1 MLQRM
6 KNVKMIHNDDDIF
19 MIQFFFACGSINEHI
34 GIQGI
39 SHFLEHIKFNKSK
52 SYSNL
57 ELKEKL
63 TELGGTFN
71 AYTSYDHTSYFVKT
85 NVEQYDKCIDLTFEL
100 VFNTQF
106 SDNNLETERSVIMEE
121 RETTRANTHMMDT
134 MMNIMLKSGN
144 PYCRK
149 IIGTKT
155 DILKIT
161 NMDLKRY
168 NDEHYVWDNVR
179 IIVSCPKRLRAIVHK
194 KIASKAK
201 GLIQQPGQSI
211 SNNAAPTTTSMPN
224 KWCVNYDKFD
234 YKLEVTSSASSVTK
248 VIMIFK
254 SWAVRSIE
262 QYLLNFVSYI
272 VSNSFESLLFKE
284 LREKHGMVYAVKMNS
299 ICLINIGFSYI
310 TFSTTHK
317 KYETVVEKVL
327 FILRNQLIDGK
338 IGKKQF
344 EKMRKSYLRT
354 LTYMF
359 SHTMTVL
366 EYYCSIIYDDRVF
379 EKDFDLEWLMERIR
393 NLDFEE
399 FTCLCRRL
407 FDFDQVGMYIN
418 TRTTNI
424 GEEIKKIKSLLEN
437 VKQPN

>member
-1 MLQRM
+1 
-6 KNVKMIHNDDDIF
+6 
-19 MIQFFFACGSINEHI
+19 
-34 GIQGI
+34 
-39 SHFLEHIKFNKSK
+39 
-52 SYSNL
+52 
-57 ELKEKL
+57 
-63 TELGGTFN
+63 
-71 AYTSYDHTSYFVKT
+71 
-85 NVEQYDKCIDLTFEL
+85 
-100 VFNTQF
+100 
-106 SDNNLETERSVIMEE
+106 
-121 RETTRANTHMMDT
+121 
-134 MMNIMLKSGN
+134 
-144 PYCRK
+144 
-149 IIGTKT
+149 
-155 DILKIT
+155 
-161 NMDLKRY
+161 
-168 NDEHYVWDNVR
+168 
-179 IIVSCPKRLRAIVHK
+179 
-194 KIASKAK
+194 
-201 GLIQQPGQSI
+201 
-211 SNNAAPTTTSMPN
+211 
-224 KWCVNYDKFD
+224 
-234 YKLEVTSSASSVTK
+234 
-248 VIMIFK
+248 
-254 SWAVRSIE
+254 
-262 QYLLNFVSYI
+262 
-272 VSNSFESLLFKE
+272 
-284 LREKHGMVYAVKMNS
+284 MVYAVKMNS

-327 FILRNQLIDGK
+327 FILRNQLIEGK